1 MVSCVIMTSLQHMRR
16 LQVQLTEEQANHLR
30 QVAESEG
37 TSQAEIVRRALDLH
51 LRRPIQAR
59 ESAVRARVLELIG
72 AFSSGLSDVSDS
84 HDRYLA
90 EAILEENES
99 SRGV

>member
-1 MVSCVIMTSLQHMRR
+1 MVCYIIMTSLQHMQR
-16 LQVQLTEEQANHLR
+16 LQVQLTEEQADHLR
-30 QVAESEG
+30 QTAESEG
-37 TSQAEIVRRALDLH
+37 TSQAEIVRRALEVY

-59 ESAVRARVLELIG
+59 ESTVRARAMELIG
-72 AFSSGLSDVSDS
+72 AFSSGLTDVSEN

-99 SRGV
+99 TRGV